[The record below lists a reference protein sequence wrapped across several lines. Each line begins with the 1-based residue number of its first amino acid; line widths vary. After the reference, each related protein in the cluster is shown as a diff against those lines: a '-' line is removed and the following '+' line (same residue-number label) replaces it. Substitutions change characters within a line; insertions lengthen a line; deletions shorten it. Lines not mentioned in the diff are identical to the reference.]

1 MMDTPDDTD
10 DTATEQPARLSLPS
24 LDSFKAVRDLVA
36 LAIDP
41 RAVKRHLRQLH
52 DALAAVDAA
61 QRKLVEDRAAHD
73 EYLAKTRAEIEE
85 QRNMAARIWETAQA
99 AERSIAE
106 RERRTELEKAWSG
119 LRPPGQPPEMFGTI
133 SRSPAFTGLE
143 VAKYAAAH
151 DGRLPEH
158 PDAADSVRTGN
169 DGEPFAEHTTLTRT
183 PEPPSP
189 AAGARVRPGRAA
201 RVA

>member
-1 MMDTPDDTD
+1 MSDDTD

-41 RAVKRHLRQLH
+41 KAVKRHLRQLH

-61 QRKLVEDRAAHD
+61 TRKLADDRAACD
-73 EYLAKTRAEIEE
+73 EHCKRITAEAEE
-85 QRNMAARIWETAQA
+85 KQKMAGRIWETAQA

-106 RERRTELEKAWSG
+106 RDRRTAELEKAWSG
-119 LRPPGQPPEMFGTI
+119 LRLPGQPPDMFGTI
-133 SRSPAFTGLE
+133 SRSAPFSALE
-143 VAKYAAAH
+143 IARYAAAH

-158 PDAADSVRTGN
+158 PDAAIIDSVRTGN
-169 DGEPFAEHTTLTRT
+169 NGEPFAEDTTITRT
-183 PEPPSP
+183 PEAPSP
-189 AAGARVRPGRAA
+189 AAGVRVRPSRSA